1 MNFGLKRT
9 HSNSAK
15 LQANILAAHEANDTV
30 RLCELYAEASSLTN
44 NLEEACFFATY
55 ACVFALQ
62 SGHYL
67 KEGLN
72 NFLKQHG
79 REE

>member
-1 MNFGLKRT
+1 MVP
-9 HSNSAK
+9 NSAR
-15 LQANILAAHEANDTV
+15 LQANILAAHEANDAV

-44 NLEEACFFATY
+44 NLDEACFLATHAY
-55 ACVFALQ
+55 VFALQ
-62 SGHYL
+62 SGHHL
-67 KEGLN
+67 KEGLH

>member
-1 MNFGLKRT
+1 MASNNAKR
-9 HSNSAK
+9 
-15 LQANILAAHEANDTV
+15 QANILAAHEANDAV

-44 NLEEACFFATY
+44 NIEEACFFATY
-55 ACVFALQ
+55 AYVFALQ
-62 SGHYL
+62 SGHHL
-67 KEGLN
+67 KEGLH